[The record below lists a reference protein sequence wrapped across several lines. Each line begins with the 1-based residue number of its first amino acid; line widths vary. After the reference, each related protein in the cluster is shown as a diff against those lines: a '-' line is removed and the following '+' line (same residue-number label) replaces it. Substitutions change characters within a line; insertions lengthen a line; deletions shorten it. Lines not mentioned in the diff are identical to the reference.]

1 MAWDWISTP
10 NHLANTE
17 NSKINMCYISFH
29 MLLSARGLPLT
40 VQQKVVKRNRAL
52 QSVISHQGG
61 RCQGFQFPSGAAGG
75 LIIP

>member
-1 MAWDWISTP
+1 MGLDQY

-17 NSKINMCYISFH
+17 NSKINMCYIFFH

-52 QSVISHQGG
+52 RDLAQRRKVSGFSISLWSS
-61 RCQGFQFPSGAAGG
+61 RRSD
-75 LIIP
+75 IP